1 MIKIRMAILAIV
13 AVSLRAHQPLQAQS
27 NQPEA
32 KASAEQKS
40 AKPIDAY
47 AWLIGGVWTA
57 DASKLAP
64 GMLRIET
71 QYSRSDNNS
80 YIRFTTHFVSEH
92 GTLKN
97 YDGSMYWD
105 ATKNELRMW
114 YMDASDHIT
123 ECPMTITGDRWQ
135 MEFPGTDFDDKP
147 ADLRVLVDRKSPD
160 LYHWSLSEKSGESW
174 KPLLDLDY
182 ARK

>member
-1 MIKIRMAILAIV
+1 MIGIRTAFLTVVVGICV
-13 AVSLRAHQPLQAQS
+13 AHYPLRAQ
-27 NQPEA
+27 NIQPEA
-32 KASAEQKS
+32 KASAEQKP

-80 YIRFTTHFVSEH
+80 YIRFTTHFVSER

-105 ATKNELRMW
+105 AAKNELRMW
-114 YMDASDHIT
+114 YMDASGQIT
-123 ECPMTITGDRWQ
+123 ECPMTMTGDRWQ
-135 MEFPGTDFDDKP
+135 MEFSGTDFDDKP